1 MKLVDILDFNF
12 DSDLIDGQRAT
23 EQFMC
28 TSVTGPNVGEL
39 LVRNRL
45 IDMARHRRRLEV
57 RAGEMHPEL
66 GLLES
71 WRGGALTARQAPY
84 QYGAA
89 VVVIAFDEQARQR
102 RLKTRCV
109 FGGGATTRYDPSLF
123 PSRRSS
129 FFDCNVLANA
139 TAFPSTTRMA

>member
-28 TSVTGPNVGEL
+28 MSVTGPNVGEL

-57 RAGEMHPEL
+57 RAGKMHREL

-71 WRGGALTARQAPY
+71 WRGGGSYGTPSFVRYVAALLSWRSMNK
-84 QYGAA
+84 
-89 VVVIAFDEQARQR
+89 ARQR

-109 FGGGATTRYDPSLF
+109 FGSGATT
-123 PSRRSS
+123 
-129 FFDCNVLANA
+129 
-139 TAFPSTTRMA
+139 

>member
-28 TSVTGPNVGEL
+28 MSVTGPNVGEL

-89 VVVIAFDEQARQR
+89 VVVIAFDEQGQAATLEDKVCIWQR
-102 RLKTRCV
+102 SYNVIRSKLISVQKVIIFRLQRT
-109 FGGGATTRYDPSLF
+109 G
-123 PSRRSS
+123 
-129 FFDCNVLANA
+129 
-139 TAFPSTTRMA
+139 

>member
-28 TSVTGPNVGEL
+28 MSVTGPNVGEL

-109 FGGGATTRYDPSLF
+109 FGSGATT
-123 PSRRSS
+123 
-129 FFDCNVLANA
+129 
-139 TAFPSTTRMA
+139 

>member
-28 TSVTGPNVGEL
+28 MSVTGPNVGEL

-89 VVVIAFDEQARQR
+89 VVVIAFNEQGQAATLEDKVCIWQR
-102 RLKTRCV
+102 SYNVIR
-109 FGGGATTRYDPSLF
+109 SNLF